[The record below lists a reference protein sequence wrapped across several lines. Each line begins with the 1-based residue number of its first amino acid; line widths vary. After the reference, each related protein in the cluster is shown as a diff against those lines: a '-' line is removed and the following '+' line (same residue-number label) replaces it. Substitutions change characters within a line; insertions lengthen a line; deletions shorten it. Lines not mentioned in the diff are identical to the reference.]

1 MGTVSHRPEGQQ
13 QMMTVAPM
21 SSIAAVVVLSAIAA
35 PLSASGGPSN
45 VWSASRFRTRV
56 SPIRIFSVFTG
67 KKFMD
72 LPNPPSDLS
81 RTEKKSFKKIVK
93 TLVNKGVDPSTRIGL
108 VEEYVRLETR
118 LNDLR
123 TSEKEAEN
131 TSKMA
136 VIRALNVATS
146 ERRRLHDAIFRGATD
161 AKPAFEA
168 EVKALELE
176 AGPDEAAEAWRRYR
190 WWKDSQF
197 TRDELEAKF
206 GLCPLKALLYASQ
219 AEELAVGAALKAT
232 PRAKAL
238 TADQIADIRA
248 YCGHP
253 LASEL
258 RSPAYA
264 SFRRELKPQ
273 GV

>member
-1 MGTVSHRPEGQQ
+1 MRKSGIVS
-13 QMMTVAPM
+13 A
-21 SSIAAVVVLSAIAA
+21 
-35 PLSASGGPSN
+35 
-45 VWSASRFRTRV
+45 FRTRV
-56 SPIRIFSVFTG
+56 PHTHIFSVFTG

-93 TLVNKGVDPSTRIGL
+93 TLENKGIDPSTRTGL

-123 TSEKEAEN
+123 NSEKEAEN

-168 EVKALELE
+168 EVKALEVE
-176 AGPDEAAEAWRRYR
+176 AGSDEAAEAWRRYY
-190 WWKDSQF
+190 WWKDSPY
-197 TRDELEAKF
+197 TSDELEAKY
-206 GLCPLKALLYASQ
+206 GRCPMKAMLYASQ
-219 AEELAVGAALKAT
+219 AEELAMQTALKST
-232 PRAKAL
+232 PRAKVL
-238 TADQIADIRA
+238 TEAQRADVRA

-253 LASEL
+253 LACEL